1 MCEGSSLVRL
11 CDPAFAQDYESMMS
25 AEIID
30 FTKYLAA
37 KQREETKAWLQR
49 QGVMPIPCTLPEDF
63 FDDDELKPSDV

>member
-1 MCEGSSLVRL
+1 
-11 CDPAFAQDYESMMS
+11 MS

-30 FTKYLAA
+30 FSKHLAA

-49 QGVMPIPCTLPEDF
+49 QGVMPIPSTLPEDF